1 MYVGFTYMY
10 LRMQLK
16 SCVTNFKF
24 QWFENMSAY
33 EMGTLTMKLNE
44 VMNLK

>member
-1 MYVGFTYMY
+1 MYGSFTY
-10 LRMQLK
+10 LGMQLK
-16 SCVTNFKF
+16 LCVTNFKF
-24 QWFENMSAY
+24 QWFENTSAY